1 MEEKDDEEQEG
12 RFKFW
17 RAESSLV
24 VRCRART
31 ECVLSL
37 LILSTL
43 YPLHYD
49 ILHLYCNPPT
59 GARGEACQ
67 LFQKNGLPMMRQ
79 EWGGGEKS

>member
-24 VRCRART
+24 VRCRTRT

-43 YPLHYD
+43 DPPPLFS
-49 ILHLYCNPPT
+49 IFTVTPT